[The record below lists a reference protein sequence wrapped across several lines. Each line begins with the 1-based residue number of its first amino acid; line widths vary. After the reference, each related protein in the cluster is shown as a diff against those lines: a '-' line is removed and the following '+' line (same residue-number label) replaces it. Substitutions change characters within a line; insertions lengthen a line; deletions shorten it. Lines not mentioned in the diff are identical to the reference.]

1 MWPSV
6 CIHTSCN
13 SLAITRLQTVPE
25 ALLAL
30 PAPASLMHAVI
41 QNRKELL
48 AHWLCHEYPRGERG
62 SGEGKK
68 R

>member
-1 MWPSV
+1 MWQRV
-6 CIHTSCN
+6 
-13 SLAITRLQTVPE
+13 LAITRLHMVLE
-25 ALLAL
+25 ALLPL

-41 QNRKELL
+41 QNRKALL
-48 AHWLCHEYPRGERG
+48 AHWSCPEYPRGERG